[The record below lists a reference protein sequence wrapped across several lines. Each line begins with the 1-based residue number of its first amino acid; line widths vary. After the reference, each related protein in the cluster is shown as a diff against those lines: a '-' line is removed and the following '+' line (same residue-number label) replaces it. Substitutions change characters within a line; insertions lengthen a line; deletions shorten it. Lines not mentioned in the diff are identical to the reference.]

1 MFNLTL
7 VTPEK
12 KLLMSESVIE
22 LTVPALKG
30 ELNILMGHAP
40 LMTTLEAGVL
50 RFKPAN
56 GESKS
61 YAISWG
67 YCQVSATG
75 VNVLAEFAMDSEDID
90 SDAVKA
96 ELKDL
101 ENQLLTETLDDEA
114 FEKVLSEQAK
124 AKAALEVV
132 SLKK

>member
-1 MFNLTL
+1 
-7 VTPEK
+7 
-12 KLLMSESVIE
+12 
-22 LTVPALKG
+22 
-30 ELNILMGHAP
+30 
-40 LMTTLEAGVL
+40 
-50 RFKPAN
+50 
-56 GESKS
+56 
-61 YAISWG
+61 
-67 YCQVSATG
+67 
-75 VNVLAEFAMDSEDID
+75 MDSEDID